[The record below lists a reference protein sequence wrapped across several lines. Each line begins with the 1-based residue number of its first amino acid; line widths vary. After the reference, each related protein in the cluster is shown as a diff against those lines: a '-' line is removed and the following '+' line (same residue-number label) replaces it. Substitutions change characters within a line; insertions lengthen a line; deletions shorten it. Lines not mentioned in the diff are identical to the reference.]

1 MKVCALYRH
10 PIKSHG
16 REAIERVHLSQGQS
30 MPWDRVWAI
39 THEVSKFSTEKPA
52 WASCYNFMI
61 GARTPGLAGI
71 WAKLDEETRVIT
83 LTHQDLEPLSFEP
96 DNPKDSDRFLAWVAP
111 LCPPNRAQPRGIVSV
126 DGRSMTD
133 TTYPSVSIMN
143 IASHV
148 AVADALGSPI
158 TKERWRGNIWLDDL
172 AEWVELGWIGREIS
186 IGSAVLRVREP
197 IERCQVT
204 NTNPVTGQRDTATLD
219 VLNSQFGHQN
229 FGVYAEVITTGDIAI
244 GDTAK
249 VI

>member
-1 MKVCALYRH
+1 MHVCALYRH

-16 REAIERVHLSQGQS
+16 REAIKHVHLTQGKT
-30 MPWDRVWAI
+30 MPWDRAWAV
-39 THEVSKFSTEKPA
+39 THEVSKFSAENPA
-52 WASCYNFMI
+52 WASYNNFMI

-71 WAKLDEETRVIT
+71 WATLDEETQIVT
-83 LTHQDLEPLSFEP
+83 LTHQDLEPLSFNP
-96 DNPKDSDRFLAWVAP
+96 DNPADSDRFLAWVAP
-111 LCPPNRAQPRGIVSV
+111 LCPSNRAQPKGIVRV
-126 DGRSMTD
+126 QGRGMTD

-143 IASHV
+143 AASHS
-148 AVADALGSPI
+148 AVADALGTPI

-172 AEWVELGWIGREIS
+172 AEWVELGWIGRDIS

-204 NTNPVTGQRDTATLD
+204 NTNPITGLRDTATLD
-219 VLNSQFGHQN
+219 ILSSQFGHRN
-229 FGVYAEVITTGDIAI
+229 FGVYAEVITTGDIAL